1 MAKPDADLA
10 VGMERY
16 TGCIDRIDC
25 PGSPYSCKTHRVWIP
40 QKVCISQASNGSRK
54 ESDWL
59 RDPMETPARR
69 RQFRAFS
76 HGIQPGGSFPPFA
89 SYPRALS
96 EGEEVPGEAIEVWA
110 GWPGRRRSASEIPGG
125 W

>member
-1 MAKPDADLA
+1 MEKPDADLA

-40 QKVCISQASNGSRK
+40 QKVCISQASNGPPT

-59 RDPMETPARR
+59 LVGQESTAK
-69 RQFRAFS
+69 
-76 HGIQPGGSFPPFA
+76 H
-89 SYPRALS
+89 
-96 EGEEVPGEAIEVWA
+96 
-110 GWPGRRRSASEIPGG
+110 WPIPDF
-125 W
+125 